1 MKSDITEA
9 MAMKHEPVAILFTND
24 RPRGARQFREGSFGC
39 VMFMLAAAVR
49 GKQAVFDRKTFG
61 CPGGGTGLG
70 FGNQYRSLPG
80 GEEWF
85 SHFLST
91 GNEGSD
97 EGMRFAEMARP
108 FVTGEMYDNLVHGER
123 YLKTPELVMR
133 FIECLPITDVPYEYV
148 VFKPLKDVD
157 PEKETPEVVVFLA
170 DVDQLAALVV
180 LANCARDDNEGVII
194 PQAAGCQSIGIYPF
208 REAQSDTPRA
218 VVGLVDISARVA
230 LKRQLKDDVVTFAVP
245 YAMFHEMEANVP
257 GSFLERPA
265 WKELRKLKR

>member
-1 MKSDITEA
+1 MRSRIREA
-9 MAMKHEPVAILFTND
+9 MAMKHEPVAILLTND
-24 RPRGARQFREGSFGC
+24 RPKGGRQFRQGSFSC

-49 GKQAVFDRKTFG
+49 GNHAVFDRKTFG

-70 FGNQYRSLPG
+70 FGNQYASLPG

-91 GNEGSD
+91 GSETSD

-108 FVTGEMYDNLVHGER
+108 FVSREMYDNLIHGER
-123 YLKTPELVMR
+123 YLKTPGLVMR
-133 FIECLPITDVPYEYV
+133 FIECLPITDVPYEFV

-157 PEKETPEVVVFLA
+157 LEKETPEVVVFLA
-170 DVDQLAALVV
+170 DMDQLAALVV
-180 LANCARDDNEGVII
+180 LANYARDDNDGVII

-208 REAQSDTPRA
+208 AEARSDRPRA

-230 LKRQLKDDVVTFAVP
+230 IKRQLKDDVTTFAVP
-245 YAMFHEMEANVP
+245 FALFREMESNVA

-265 WKELRKLKR
+265 WQELLKLKG